1 MVVSKL
7 ENFIEKTKIVKETK
21 HQLNMG
27 GKPPENEIFTAKQ
40 QELDSY
46 LMNIK
51 ESKRAIK
58 KMRGELD

>member
-40 QELDSY
+40 
-46 LMNIK
+46 
-51 ESKRAIK
+51 
-58 KMRGELD
+58 